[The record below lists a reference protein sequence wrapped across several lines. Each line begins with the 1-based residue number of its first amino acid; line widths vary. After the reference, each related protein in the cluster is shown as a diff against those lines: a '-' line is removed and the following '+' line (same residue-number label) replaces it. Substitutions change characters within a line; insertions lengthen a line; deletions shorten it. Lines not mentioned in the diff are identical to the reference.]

1 MAKHGDVVRG
11 HRRAKQKP
19 SGRDDIDDPGGNER
33 MAKTSVSFAG
43 QLRGPALDGGDG
55 GSLAGASGLG
65 LVVWGAV
72 AAPPHLYKRIRRNEE
87 IEDDPS

>member
-19 SGRDDIDDPGGNER
+19 SGRDDVDGPEGNER

-43 QLRGPALDGGDG
+43 QLRGPALAGGEG
-55 GSLAGASGLG
+55 
-65 LVVWGAV
+65 GAV
-72 AAPPHLYKRIRRNEE
+72 AGAEALGLGVVI
-87 IEDDPS
+87 